1 MLHHEIWSHD
11 PVALTGI
18 AVLLTHNKQKLRTTL
33 LFHKFTM
40 VTQTRPKK
48 ENLKWKISYLAAQ
61 IGQEPALTRAIYAAR
76 AQKTEDDANDDD
88 EAKLSS
94 LNALKAE
101 KVERKLFHEVKEVRK
116 IFKKAKGFETQR
128 LVKRIKNARWVT
140 QAKKGNEEDDA
151 ADGQVSAKRI
161 PKKSSPEDVKR
172 FEHELEVIKELN
184 LDHLAEYS
192 VRAKIAKN
200 GALKSHPAVQSYL
213 ERTAKDIETTA
224 GGNGG
229 EEAQVM
235 RTIEARLLNSKVV
248 REEFARVVQE
258 LEAIVLGG
266 AVKKEGEEEASGKEM
281 VRKRKYKDEKDGDGS
296 EKINDANE

>member
-1 MLHHEIWSHD
+1 MFPGAENSHF
-11 PVALTGI
+11 LS
-18 AVLLTHNKQKLRTTL
+18 VLGHANETQEGKL
-33 LFHKFTM
+33 
-40 VTQTRPKK
+40 
-48 ENLKWKISYLAAQ
+48 E
-61 IGQEPALTRAIYAAR
+61 IGQEPVLTRAIYAAR

-101 KVERKLFHEVKEVRK
+101 KVERKLVRRLLAVARSGMFHEVKEVRK

-128 LVKRIKNARWVT
+128 LVKRIKNARWAT

-281 VRKRKYKDEKDGDGS
+281 VRKRKYKDEKDGDGGS
-296 EKINDANE
+296 EKINDANEVGF